1 MSGGPGAASLEVPSE
16 DGGSGEWRR
25 IFNRVEALLPRV
37 EELAADRARLE
48 EINRTQQELSA
59 ARENSLHARLLQAK
73 ASRWRWKTAYIELPL
88 LANPKIIELQE
99 NDLEDSRKCEALVDV
114 DNSGPEGAK
123 RHLEHSETNVG
134 YEDVVKDLRAELTK
148 LKQAY
153 ETLSTNK
160 DKETSESA
168 QKLQRNIEEMQAG
181 AQNKDVQVGRPRAE
195 AVDAENKETIQKC
208 RRDTNEMHIEQP
220 QMWIFVKICD
230 SKTIT
235 LEVVDSDTIY
245 SIKAKIQDKEGIPS
259 GQQRLLF
266 DDQLLVG
273 SCTLKDHNIQNEATL
288 TLHLVLQGMH
298 IFVKPIVGKIMTF
311 EVDRADMVYSIKAK
325 IFNEMGFAPVGQR
338 LILYGKMLEEDRTLA
353 YYGIQNDSTLHLNL
367 RIPLLRD
374 RIRSRSGRLL
384 GRPSLNG
391 MVCAQRPLAIS
402 RRRTMLSWAFPQT
415 SSAFP
420 QAESRLRMAALWRRR
435 RNVVAV
441 ISFCNSVF
449 LVFSEMDEVI
459 LAVPFRPKCSVEMEI
474 GLLLLVIL
482 VRAQTR

>member
-1 MSGGPGAASLEVPSE
+1 MSGGPDAASLEVPSE
-16 DGGSGEWRR
+16 DGGSGEWHR

-48 EINRTQQELSA
+48 ETSRTQQELSA

-88 LANPKIIELQE
+88 LANPKIIELKE

-114 DNSGPEGAK
+114 DDSGPEIPLKGAK
-123 RHLEHSETNVG
+123 RHLERSETNVS
-134 YEDVVKDLRAELTK
+134 YEDIVRDLRAELTK

-168 QKLQRNIEEMQAG
+168 HKLQRNIEEMF
-181 AQNKDVQVGRPRAE
+181 D
-195 AVDAENKETIQKC
+195 DAENK
-208 RRDTNEMHIEQP
+208 
-220 QMWIFVKICD
+220 MWIFVKICD
-230 SKTIT
+230 SKTVT

-259 GQQRLLF
+259 CQQRLMF

-311 EVDRADMVYSIKAK
+311 EVDRADIVYSIKAK
-325 IFNEMGFAPVGQR
+325 IFDETGIPPVVQLLTFNR
-338 LILYGKMLEEDRTLA
+338 KVPKEDRTLA
-353 YYGIQNDSTLHLNL
+353 YYGIQSDSTLHLDF
-367 RIPLLRD
+367 RTPLRD
-374 RIRSRSGRLL
+374 RIGISIRTLTGKIIVQR
-384 GRPSLNG
+384 NG
-391 MVCAQRPLAIS
+391 MRSETIGNMKVKNYVELGIPMDQQCLSTGGKPLEDGC
-402 RRRTMLSWAFPQT
+402 T
-415 SSAFP
+415 
-420 QAESRLRMAALWRRR
+420 AEEAK
-435 RNVVAV
+435 N
-441 ISFCNSVF
+441 C
-449 LVFSEMDEVI
+449 
-459 LAVPFRPKCSVEMEI
+459 CSCD
-474 GLLLLVIL
+474 LLLQLRL
-482 VRAQTR
+482 PSGQRDE